1 MGKTQAEKNA
11 DKKRR
16 EAEAEANK
24 YVSPLTDE
32 LNLTTM
38 KIGEGVE
45 VYHDTENGRLLIDI
59 DILTR
64 RGLSS
69 SGKTIKIATANHPI
83 GEKMK
88 LSLNVYDK
96 DMNMDELDKLSDF
109 IVKKAKEKDLKEK
122 LKALD

>member
-1 MGKTQAEKNA
+1 MVSNEQKKKNAEKA
-11 DKKRR
+11 RL
-16 EAEAEANK
+16 EAEANK

-32 LNLTTM
+32 LNLATM

-45 VYHDTENGRLLIDI
+45 IYHDTENGRLLLDI
-59 DILTR
+59 DIETR

-69 SGKTIKIATANHPI
+69 SGKTIKIATANHQV
-83 GEKMK
+83 GDKMK

-96 DMNMDELDKLSDF
+96 DMTMKELDQLGLF
-109 IVKKAKEKDLKEK
+109 IEKASKAKDLKAK